1 MVTSG
6 NAQAEPSAMEHRMK
20 KDMTKMTENRTS
32 LTQSNSNAASS
43 GLEGV
48 VAADTALSRVDGVAG
63 RLIIAGRDL
72 PALVSE
78 MSFEGTT
85 AELWRTAGRP
95 ETADEVR
102 SRIGEARAYAFTL
115 VPTLLAS
122 ADGLTVTEALRIGLS
137 LLADDHAIP
146 AHLRLVGAMPVFV
159 AALARKEAGQE
170 AVAPDAS
177 KGHAEDY
184 LHMLHGQAPSDAMIE
199 AMDTY
204 LTTAS
209 DHGMNASTFTARV
222 VASTS
227 AGQVS
232 SILAA
237 LCALK
242 GPLHG
247 GAPGPVLDML
257 DAIGRKENIEPWLRK
272 AVTDG
277 ERLMGFGHRIYRVRD
292 PRADVLGPQ
301 VESLSGNHL
310 GRIAF
315 ARQVEVSAH
324 AVLKELKPHRP
335 LDTNVEFYTALVL
348 EALAIPRGA
357 FTPTFAVGRVA
368 GWTAHVM
375 EQETAA
381 RLIRPSAR
389 YVGVVPEDLA
399 VA

>member
-1 MVTSG
+1 
-6 NAQAEPSAMEHRMK
+6 MEQTMK
-20 KDMTKMTENRTS
+20 NDMTKMTENKT
-32 LTQSNSNAASS
+32 TNVQTAASS
-43 GLEGV
+43 GLEGI
-48 VAADTALSRVDGVAG
+48 VAADTALSRVDGEAG
-63 RLIIAGRDL
+63 RLIIAGQDL
-72 PALVSE
+72 PDLVAS
-78 MSFEGTT
+78 STFEGTT
-85 AELWRTAGRP
+85 AKLWQTAGRS
-95 ETADEVR
+95 ETADDVKEQ
-102 SRIGEARAYAFTL
+102 IGRARVEAFKQ
-115 VPTLLAS
+115 VPTLLDA
-122 ADGLTVTEALRIGLS
+122 ATGLTVTEALRVGLS
-137 LLADDHAIP
+137 LLPDEHPMP
-146 AHLRLVGAMPVFV
+146 AHVRLVGAMPVFV
-159 AALARKEAGQE
+159 AALARHEQGQE
-170 AVAPDAS
+170 TIAPDAS
-177 KGHAEDY
+177 AGHAQDY
-184 LHMLHGQAPSDAMIE
+184 LRMLHGEEQDAQTVI
-199 AMDTY
+199 AMDAY
-204 LTTAS
+204 FSTAS

-222 VASTS
+222 VASTD

-257 DAIGRKENIEPWLRK
+257 DEIGTEENIEPWLRA
-272 AVTDG
+272 AVLGG

-301 VESLSGNHL
+301 VERLSGNHQE
-310 GRIAF
+310 RIAF
-315 ARQVEVSAH
+315 AREVETTAH

-348 EALAIPRGA
+348 EAIGIPRAA
-357 FTPTFAVGRVA
+357 FTPTFAIGRVA

-389 YVGVVPEDLA
+389 YVGTVPDDLQ

>member
-1 MVTSG
+1 
-6 NAQAEPSAMEHRMK
+6 MK
-20 KDMTKMTENRTS
+20 KDVKKMTENKPSSTELTS
-32 LTQSNSNAASS
+32 KTASS
-43 GLEGV
+43 GLEGI
-48 VAADTALSRVDGVAG
+48 VAAETALSRVDGAAG

-72 PALVSE
+72 PDLVAE
-78 MSFEGTT
+78 MDFEGTT
-85 AELWRTAGRP
+85 AELWRTAGRM
-95 ETADEVR
+95 ETPDQVR
-102 SRIGEARAYAFTL
+102 HDLGAARRLAFSY
-115 VPTLLAS
+115 VPALLSVA
-122 ADGLTVTEALRIGLS
+122 AGLTVTEALRIGLS
-137 LLADDHAIP
+137 LLPDEHEMPDHV
-146 AHLRLVGAMPVFV
+146 RLVGAMPVFV
-159 AALARKEAGQE
+159 AALARHESGEQ
-170 AVAPDAS
+170 AVAPDPS
-177 KGHAEDY
+177 SSHAADY
-184 LHMLHGQAPSDAMIE
+184 LHMLHGATPTQDMIK

-204 LTTAS
+204 LSTAS

-222 VASTS
+222 VASTA

-257 DAIGRKENIEPWLRK
+257 DAIGSEENIEPWLRK
-272 AVTDG
+272 AVTEG

-301 VESLSGNHL
+301 VECLAGNQH

-315 ARQVEVSAH
+315 AREVEATAH

-389 YVGVVPEDLA
+389 YVGIVPDDLA